1 MNDKLITEES
11 KLSRSDL
18 YLFLIYF
25 TILMLATYISNYVYY
40 RFICKRPNS
49 SQDQRR

>member
-18 YLFLIYF
+18 YLFLIYL
-25 TILMLATYISNYVYY
+25 TISMLVTYISYYIYY
-40 RFICKRPNS
+40 RFSCRKKAK
-49 SQDQRR
+49 Q